1 MLRLENKVAVI
12 TGAGSGIGRATAL
25 LFAREGASVVAG
37 VHKAADIASLEAD
50 AAGRPGVVVGVAADV
65 TVEADCKR
73 LIDTA
78 VELVEDRLAKG
89 PRCGYYFLF
98 AEQDGKTV
106 GYTSYGPIA
115 CTKSSFD
122 LYWIVVSGD
131 YRGKG
136 LGTQLLDQ
144 SEEAIAALGGT
155 RVYIETSA
163 RPFYLRTRAFYLA
176 RGYKQVAEL
185 EDFYAPGD
193 AKAMYLKV
201 LPSVARDGEGESS
214 TSEGRARGGS

>member
-1 MLRLENKVAVI
+1 MNTVKISYRTTVNESDLTVVRDNTAS
-12 TGAGSGIGRATAL
+12 TGFIYP
-25 LFAREGASVVAG
+25 E
-37 VHKAADIASLEAD
+37 E
-50 AAGRPGVVVGVAADV
+50 
-65 TVEADCKR
+65 
-73 LIDTA
+73 IDTA

-89 PRCGYYFLF
+89 PRCGYFFLF

-122 LYWIVVSGD
+122 LYWIVVDGS

-136 LGTQLLDQ
+136 LGTQLLEQ
-144 SEEAIAALGGT
+144 SEDAIAALGGT

-163 RPFYLRTRAFYLA
+163 RPFYLPTRAFYLA
-176 RGYKQVAEL
+176 RGYTQIAEL

-201 LPSVARDGEGESS
+201 LPPR
-214 TSEGRARGGS
+214 TP